1 MKWLKRFL
9 IAVGVLVV
17 LGAGAAVA
25 VTLLVDVDRYR
36 GEVETRIE
44 AATGK
49 PAEIGHLSLTLWP
62 TLSIQVDDFKLANGK
77 GFPKGQLID
86 VERIYAELNLDA
98 LLERRIQV
106 DSIRIDEPVIRLLS
120 SSRGRWNFEPA
131 AAKTFPSDGASLLP
145 VADSPPWVAD
155 TSGPLFSL
163 ETIASIEI
171 EDADIKV
178 SSLTKSGPGAGKVG
192 QVHFAAVNLDCDF
205 TNVDLSFLDAG
216 QSSRLSSPAKP
227 GWEAALFPPLL
238 FAAGKKPIARG
249 NIRADSMQLGPF
261 QTTSTRSKVRLFKEE
276 VFLDD
281 LRMNFYGGTAAGN
294 ISTNWAGRE
303 PRFHS
308 KLKLQGVNGEK
319 LMEAF
324 PDGKGKLAGTVDGEM
339 ELRGALSDSPDPLRG
354 IQGGGKMSVK
364 DGKLLGIKVDR
375 LLKLASLFKLELPSE
390 DPRAFSLFSTDL
402 KFENSRIVSKEILF
416 QAPGIRVE
424 AAGVVTPAG
433 KGDLKYEGTLQL
445 TMDEKPWMKQVSM
458 LTEAIYAE
466 GVFRIPFVVSGSFE
480 DQNFATKFKKG
491 LAKGFASQ
499 LASSLLPTQSAEG
512 VQGSALEAAQEALD
526 TGKVPDVKGLE
537 KPDAKEFFKGLQG
550 LFGKKK
556 PAVEQA
562 EEPGKEPVGE
572 GETKTEGQTSDQPSE
587 QN

>member
-9 IAVGVLVV
+9 IAVVVLVV
-17 LGAGAAVA
+17 LGAAAAVA

-36 GEVETRIE
+36 GEVEARIE

-86 VERIYAELNLDA
+86 VERIYAELNIDA

-120 SSRGRWNFEPA
+120 SSCGRWNFEPA

-145 VADSPPWVAD
+145 VADSPPWDAG

-178 SSLTKSGPGAGKVG
+178 SSLTESASGAEKVG
-192 QVHFAAVNLDCDF
+192 QVHFAALNLDVDF

-227 GWEAALFPPLL
+227 GWEVALSPPLL
-238 FAAGKKPIARG
+238 FAGGKNPIARG

-294 ISTNWAGRE
+294 ISTNWAGCE

-339 ELRGALSDSPDPLRG
+339 ELHGALSDSPDPLQG

-364 DGKLLGIKVDR
+364 DGKLLGLKVDQ
-375 LLKLASLFKLELPSE
+375 LLKLANWFKLELPSE

-402 KFENSRIVSKEILF
+402 QFENSRIVSKEILF

-424 AAGVVTPAG
+424 VAGVVTPAG
-433 KGDLKYEGTLQL
+433 KGDLEYEGTLQL

-458 LTEAIYAE
+458 LTEATYAE

-480 DQNFATKFKKG
+480 DQNFSPKFKKR
-491 LAKGFASQ
+491 LVKGFASQ
-499 LASSLLPTQSAEG
+499 LASSLLPTQA
-512 VQGSALEAAQEALD
+512 
-526 TGKVPDVKGLE
+526 PDVKGFE
-537 KPDAKEFFKGLQG
+537 KPDAKEVLKGLQG

-556 PAVEQA
+556 PAE
-562 EEPGKEPVGE
+562 EPVGE
-572 GETKTEGQTSDQPSE
+572 GETKREGQTSDPPSE